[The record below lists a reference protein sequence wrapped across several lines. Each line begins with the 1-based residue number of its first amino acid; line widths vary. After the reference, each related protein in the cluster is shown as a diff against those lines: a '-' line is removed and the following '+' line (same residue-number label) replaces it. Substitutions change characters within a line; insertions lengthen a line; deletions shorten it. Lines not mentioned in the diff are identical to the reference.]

1 MKPVLSLVLL
11 VCSTASI
18 AHEQPE
24 SNDSNDSVNTNTAP
38 WSFVPIPELNHEL
51 PVKPLFQD
59 PETGASASKA
69 LYEAGFINTWHTH
82 NTGHGMYV
90 LDGIL
95 KTHKGEFGPGEFV
108 WFPEGERMFHG
119 ATEHNDVTF
128 IFITNKQFDIQYEN
142 EPPTT
147 PPNE

>member
-1 MKPVLSLVLL
+1 MRIVFPFLL
-11 VCSTASI
+11 IVCSAVATAHDHPASS
-18 AHEQPE
+18 E
-24 SNDSNDSVNTNTAP
+24 SSESVNTNTVP
-38 WSFVPIPELNHEL
+38 WSYVPIPELDHEL

-69 LYEAGFINTWHTH
+69 IYEAGFINTWHTH

-90 LDGIL
+90 LDGVL

-128 IFITNKQFDIQYEN
+128 IFITNKQFDIQYEK
-142 EPPTT
+142 EARTK
-147 PPNE
+147 PPN